1 MTEDT
6 MRIVFTPRLAPAVAE
21 IGEGLLPEG
30 FTLEYLAGADEPAKR
45 HEQLDGA
52 DFLLGFVSAG
62 RLPPD
67 DYDRLKNVRLIQLL
81 SAGYDGI
88 DLERL
93 RRLRIPLSD
102 NGGAN
107 AVAVA
112 EHTIML
118 MLAVNR
124 QLLDLDALMRR
135 GGWKNA
141 QMGEETE
148 HELEGQTIG
157 VVGAGRIG
165 RSVAGR
171 LAGWGVNLIYYDPV
185 RVPPDEEQALGLQFC
200 ELDEL
205 LTRADVVTLHAPAN
219 DSSRKMINDRALGLM
234 KPSAVLIN
242 CARGELVDEPALVA
256 ALRANRIAG
265 AGIDTFAQEPPN
277 PESPLRTLPN
287 VILTPHSAGP
297 TWESWPKRFRNGYA
311 NIQRVARG
319 ERPLWVVPEL
329 ADLVEAG

>member
-1 MTEDT
+1 

-30 FTLEYLAGADEPAKR
+30 FTLEYLVGPDEPEKR
-45 HEQLDGA
+45 QEQLEGA

-62 RLPPD
+62 RLPPE
-67 DYDRLKNVRLIQLL
+67 DYDRLKNTRLIQLL

-112 EHTIML
+112 EHTVML

-124 QLLDLDALMRR
+124 QLLDLDALMRG

-148 HELEGQTIG
+148 HELEGQTVGI
-157 VVGAGRIG
+157 VGAGRIG
-165 RSVAGR
+165 RNVARR
-171 LAGWGVNLIYYDPV
+171 LGGWGVNLVYYDPV
-185 RVPPDEEQALGLQFC
+185 RVPPDEEQALGLRFC
-200 ELDEL
+200 ELDDL
-205 LTRADVVTLHAPAN
+205 LTQADVITLHAPAN
-219 DSSRKMINDRALGLM
+219 ASTHNMIGERAIGLM

-242 CARGELVDEPALVA
+242 CARGELVDEPALIA
-256 ALRANRIAG
+256 ALRGRRIAG

-277 PESPLRTLPN
+277 PESPLRTLPS
-287 VILTPHSAGP
+287 VVLTPHSAGP

-319 ERPLWVVPEL
+319 EPPLWVVPEL
-329 ADLVEAG
+329 AELVEAG